1 MRRRTFAGVIG
12 LGLLLS
18 AGTLAL
24 LLTSDHQ
31 EAPAFAVTAQLLG
44 AWSFI
49 LGGLVAWARRP
60 DNRFGPL
67 LTAVGL
73 TVFVAALG
81 ASNNSIPFTVGWT
94 FGGIFIAVFVHALLA
109 FPRGYLE
116 TRLVYA
122 IVGIAYFSLTVGSL
136 LTSFFDDP
144 DRSCS
149 ECPENALLIVDSPNT
164 VAAINGVLIA
174 AAIPALIASLYVFR
188 RRWKAASAPLRRVL
202 LPVYLTAGTTF
213 VLLAVALAAGSVS
226 DRAGYL
232 LFWAVVVTF
241 ASVPFAFIV
250 GLLSGRLAREGVG
263 QLILEL
269 GQTHAPGELR
279 AALARALGDPTLRL
293 AYWIPETESFADLD
307 GEPVELPQ
315 EERGEELAT
324 MVERDGKPVAA
335 LIHHRSLE
343 EDPLLV
349 EAVAAA
355 AALALENE
363 RRLAALAK
371 AQARIQAL
379 VDAFPDLIF
388 RLDRDGT
395 YLEYKGSPEDLAVPP
410 EQLIGATAYD
420 VLPAE
425 VADHLVGS
433 VQRAIDTGEL
443 TTADYQLELGGER
456 RDFEARIVKAG
467 DEAVLIAREFTERNR
482 AQVELG
488 RLHEELQQRHRDLE
502 HERDFIRT
510 VVDSTPSLLCLAT
523 PGGYI
528 VRLNTS
534 LERLTGRRD
543 DDFTRGHAFWEVF
556 IAPEERDRVRAALES
571 VVTEGGRGEFENT
584 WITADGERRRVTW
597 STTPLRDDRG
607 DPRLLICGMD
617 ITERK
622 LHEDELR
629 QSRARLVEASD
640 VERRRLERNLH
651 DGAQQR
657 LVSLS
662 LMLRLAQART
672 ASEPEQAEHLLGQ
685 ASEELAQAL
694 EELRELARGIHPAV
708 LSDRGLSAA
717 LEALVSRTPLA
728 VDLELLDDRLP
739 EPVEAAAY
747 YVVSEALANVAKYAE
762 ASSVAVSI
770 GSVNGHAV
778 VEIADDGR
786 GGADPG
792 KGSGL
797 RGLVDRVEALDG
809 RLFVESPPGKG
820 TRVRAEIPC
829 E

>member
-1 MRRRTFAGVIG
+1 MRRRTFAGVLG
-12 LGLLLS
+12 LGLLLT

-24 LLTSDHQ
+24 LLESDHM
-31 EAPAFAVTAQLLG
+31 EASAFAFAAQLLA

-49 LGGLVAWARRP
+49 LGGLFAWARRP

-73 TVFVAALG
+73 AVFVGALS
-81 ASNNSIPFTVGWT
+81 ASNESLPFTLGWT
-94 FGGIFIAVFVHALLA
+94 FGGIFIAVFIHALLA

-122 IVGIAYFSLTVGSL
+122 IVGIAYVELTLGAL
-136 LTSFFDDP
+136 LISFFDDP
-144 DRSCS
+144 DRSCTG
-149 ECPENALLIVDSPNT
+149 CPENAFLIVDSPNA

-174 AAIPALIASLYVFR
+174 VGIPALCASLYVFR
-188 RRWKAASAPLRRVL
+188 RRWKAASVPLRRIL
-202 LPVYLTAGTTF
+202 LPVYLTASLTI
-213 VLLAVALAAGSVS
+213 VLLAVALAAGSFS
-226 DRAGYL
+226 TRAGDTI
-232 LFWAVVVTF
+232 FWAVVVTF
-241 ASVPFAFIV
+241 ASVPVAFIL

-279 AALARALGDPTLRL
+279 EALARALGDPTLRL

-315 EERGEELAT
+315 GRGEELAT
-324 MVERDGKPVAA
+324 MVERDGHPVAA

-379 VDAFPDLIF
+379 IDAFPDLIF
-388 RLDRDGT
+388 RMDREGV
-395 YLEYKGSPEDLAVPP
+395 YLEYKGKPEDLAVPP
-410 EQLIGATAYD
+410 DQLIGAKAHD
-420 VLPAE
+420 VLPRD
-425 VADHLVGS
+425 VADLLVGGI
-433 VQRAIDTGEL
+433 QRAIDTGEIV
-443 TTADYQLELGGER
+443 TGEYTLELDGEP
-456 RDFEARIVKAG
+456 RDFEARIVRSG
-467 DEAVLIAREFTERNR
+467 DEAVLIGREFTDRNR
-482 AQVELG
+482 AQAELES
-488 RLHEELQQRHRDLE
+488 LHAELQQRHRDLE

-510 VVDSTPSLLCLAT
+510 VVDSTPSLLCLIT

-528 VRLNTS
+528 VRFNTS
-534 LERLTGRRD
+534 LERLSGRREND
-543 DDFTRGHAFWEVF
+543 ITRGEAFWDVF
-556 IAPEERDRVRAALES
+556 IAPEAREHVRAAIEQ
-571 VVTEGGRGEFENT
+571 VVAEGGRGEFEDT
-584 WITADGERRRVTW
+584 WITTDGERRRVTW

-617 ITERK
+617 ITDRK
-622 LHEDELR
+622 RHEDELR
-629 QSRARLVEASD
+629 RSRARLVEASD

-672 ASEPEQAEHLLGQ
+672 ATDPEQADDLLGQ

-728 VDLELLDDRLP
+728 VDLELLDHRLP

-770 GSVNGHAV
+770 ASVNGHAV

-786 GGADPG
+786 GGADPA

-809 RLFVESPPGKG
+809 RLLVESPPGKG
-820 TRVRAEIPC
+820 TRIRVEIPC

>member
-1 MRRRTFAGVIG
+1 MRRRTFAGVLA
-12 LGLLLS
+12 LGLLLT
-18 AGTLAL
+18 AGSLVLLA
-24 LLTSDHQ
+24 TSDHL
-31 EAPAFAVTAQLLG
+31 EAPAFATTTQLLG

-49 LGGLVAWARRP
+49 LGGLFAWARRP
-60 DNRFGPL
+60 DNRFGLL
-67 LTAVGL
+67 LTAVGMA
-73 TVFVAALG
+73 VFLG
-81 ASNNSIPFTVGWT
+81 ALSASNHSIPFTIGWT
-94 FGGIFIAVFVHALLA
+94 FGGLFIAVFVHALLA

-122 IVGIAYFSLTVGSL
+122 IVGVAYAALTIGAFVIAL
-136 LTSFFDDP
+136 FDDP
-144 DRSCS
+144 DRSCTG
-149 ECPENALLIVDSPNT
+149 CPENAFQIVDSP
-164 VAAINGVLIA
+164 AAVSAISGVLVAIG
-174 AAIPALIASLYVFR
+174 IPALLASLHVFR

-202 LPVYLTAGTTF
+202 LPVYLTAGTTLV
-213 VLLAVALAAGSVS
+213 VLALALVIETFSSRTADV
-226 DRAGYL
+226 
-232 LFWAVVVTF
+232 LFWIVVITF
-241 ASVPFAFIV
+241 ASVPLAFIV

-269 GQTHAPGELR
+269 GQAHAPGELR

-293 AYWIPETESFADLD
+293 AYWIPETQSFTDLD
-307 GEPVELPQ
+307 GEPIELP
-315 EERGEELAT
+315 EGRGEELAT
-324 MVERDGKPVAA
+324 MVEREGRPVAA

-379 VDAFPDLIF
+379 IDAFPDLIF

-395 YLEYKGSPEDLAVPP
+395 YLEYKGRPEDLAVAPD
-410 EQLIGATAYD
+410 QLIGAKAHQ
-420 VLPAE
+420 VLPLD
-425 VADHLVGS
+425 VADQVVGG
-433 VQRAIDTGEL
+433 VRRAIDTGEIV
-443 TTADYQLELGGER
+443 TGEYTLELDGVP
-456 RDFEARIVKAG
+456 RDFEVRIVKAG
-467 DEAVLIAREFTERNR
+467 DEAVLIVREFTDRNR
-482 AQVELG
+482 AQAELE
-488 RLHEELQQRHRDLE
+488 RLHIELQQRHRDLE

-523 PGGYI
+523 PGGDI
-528 VRLNTS
+528 VRFNTS
-534 LERLTGRRD
+534 LERLSGLREDDVHRGR
-543 DDFTRGHAFWEVF
+543 AFWDVF
-556 IAPEERDRVRAALES
+556 IAPEERESVRAALED
-571 VVTEGGRGEFENT
+571 VVVAGGRGEFDNT
-584 WITADGERRRVTW
+584 WITASGDRRQVTW
-597 STTPLRDDRG
+597 STTPLRDDDG
-607 DPRLLICGMD
+607 HPRLLICGMD
-617 ITERK
+617 ITDRK
-622 LHEDELR
+622 EHEDELR
-629 QSRARLVEASD
+629 RSRARLVEASD

-662 LMLRLAQART
+662 LMLRLAQARA
-672 ASEPEQAEHLLGQ
+672 ASDPEQAQDLLGQ
-685 ASEELAQAL
+685 ASDELAQAL

-728 VDLELLDDRLP
+728 VDLELLNDRLP

-770 GSVNGHAV
+770 ASVNGHAV

-786 GGADPG
+786 GGADPA

-809 RLFVESPPGKG
+809 RLHVESPAGEG
-820 TRVRAEIPC
+820 TRIRAEIPC

>member
-1 MRRRTFAGVIG
+1 MSRRTFAGVLG
-12 LGLLLS
+12 LGLLLT
-18 AGTLAL
+18 AGALAL
-24 LLTSDHQ
+24 LLTSDHL
-31 EAPAFAVTAQLLG
+31 EAPVFAVTAQVLS

-49 LGGLVAWARRP
+49 LGGLFAWARRP

-73 TVFVAALG
+73 TVFISALG
-81 ASNNSIPFTVGWT
+81 ASNESIPFTIGWT
-94 FGGIFIAVFVHALLA
+94 FGGLFIAVFIHALLA

-122 IVGIAYFSLTVGSL
+122 IVGIAYVTLTIGVL
-136 LTSFFDDP
+136 LISFFDDP
-144 DRSCS
+144 DRSCTG
-149 ECPENALLIVDSPNT
+149 CPENALLIVDSPNT
-164 VAAINGVLIA
+164 VAALNAVLILA
-174 AAIPALIASLYVFR
+174 GIPALFASLYVFR

-202 LPVYLTAGTTF
+202 LPVYLTAGTTI
-213 VLLAVALAAGSVS
+213 VLLAIALAAGSLS
-226 DRAGYL
+226 TRAGDVI
-232 LFWAVVVTF
+232 FWGVVITF
-241 ASVPFAFIV
+241 ASVPIAFIV

-269 GQTHAPGELR
+269 GQAHAPGELR
-279 AALARALGDPTLRL
+279 EALARALGDSTLRL

-307 GEPVELPQ
+307 GKPVELP
-315 EERGEELAT
+315 EGRGEELAT
-324 MVERDGKPVAA
+324 MVERDGHPVAA

-371 AQARIQAL
+371 AQTRIQAL
-379 VDAFPDLIF
+379 LDAFPDLIF

-395 YLEYKGSPEDLAVPP
+395 YLEYKGRPEDLAVPP
-410 EQLIGATAYD
+410 DELLGATAHD
-420 VLPAE
+420 VLPPE
-425 VADHLVGS
+425 VADHLVES
-433 VQRAIDTGEL
+433 VRRAIDTGEL
-443 TTADYQLELGGER
+443 STADYQLELGGEP

-467 DEAVLIAREFTERNR
+467 DEAVLIGREFTERNR
-482 AQVELG
+482 AQAELE
-488 RLHEELQQRHRDLE
+488 RLHAELQQRHRDLE

-528 VRLNTS
+528 VRFNTS
-534 LERLTGRRD
+534 LERLSGRRED
-543 DDFTRGHAFWEVF
+543 DITRGHAFWDIF
-556 IAPEERDRVRAALES
+556 IAPEERDRVRAALEQ
-571 VVTEGGRGEFENT
+571 VVAEGGRGEFENT

-629 QSRARLVEASD
+629 RSRARLVEASD

-672 ASEPEQAEHLLGQ
+672 ASDPEQAEDLLGQ
-685 ASEELAQAL
+685 ASEELAPGPRGAARARPWHPSGRPLRPRAL
-694 EELRELARGIHPAV
+694 RRARGARLTHPA
-708 LSDRGLSAA
+708 
-717 LEALVSRTPLA
+717 
-728 VDLELLDDRLP
+728 
-739 EPVEAAAY
+739 
-747 YVVSEALANVAKYAE
+747 
-762 ASSVAVSI
+762 
-770 GSVNGHAV
+770 
-778 VEIADDGR
+778 DGR
-786 GGADPG
+786 SPAPGRPPAGAGGGGRLLRRLGGARERREVR
-792 KGSGL
+792 
-797 RGLVDRVEALDG
+797 RGVLG
-809 RLFVESPPGKG
+809 R
-820 TRVRAEIPC
+820 R
-829 E
+829 